1 MKQNDNEKQRY
12 EAPRLTAVSFRTE
25 RGFAGS
31 GDRARIFEF
40 LEEGGGQDNA
50 RISEQ
55 RDQFNASD
63 VWSW

>member
-31 GDRARIFEF
+31 NDRARIFEF
-40 LEEGGGQDNA
+40 MEGGTQDNA

>member
-40 LEEGGGQDNA
+40 MEGGGQDNA
-50 RISEQ
+50 CISEQ

>member
-40 LEEGGGQDNA
+40 MEGGTQDNA